1 MIIEAFPYFRT
12 CFLGILHLFDISK
25 LSYLQR
31 ATVGREKWQLVFTKL
46 NPFGSAFHIH
56 RHRSGAGN
64 FRRASITDSCVR
76 AAFKG
81 EGDSDVRILKYVLQ
95 YCLQLVWL
103 CNNHFQLKIT
113 IKQPN
118 SKTLVSKVFVCK

>member
-64 FRRASITDSCVR
+64 FRRASITDSWVR

-81 EGDSDVRILKYVLQ
+81 EGDSDMRILKYVLQ